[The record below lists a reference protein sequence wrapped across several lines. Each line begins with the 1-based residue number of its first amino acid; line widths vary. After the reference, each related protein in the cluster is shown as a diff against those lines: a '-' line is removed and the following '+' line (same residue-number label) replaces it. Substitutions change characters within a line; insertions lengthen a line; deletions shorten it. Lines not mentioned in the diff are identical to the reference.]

1 LLNNTIRDDFISD
14 FNYLYISRYL
24 FDVIRKQTKYFNE
37 SVTLVRRII
46 NRDLTISFV
55 FLTSTVV

>member
-1 LLNNTIRDDFISD
+1 MLNNTIRDDFISD
-14 FNYLYISRYL
+14 FNDLYISRYL
-24 FDVIRKQTKYFNE
+24 FDVIRKQNKYFNE